1 MIPFIV
7 DIVILVII
15 GLFTYLG
22 FRSGMI
28 KSIML
33 FFNTIVSWF
42 FSARFT
48 EVVSKFIYLKV
59 IQPYINNE
67 INSVVSNNKIST
79 SILSNKIPSFMLDC
93 LSYCGITLSKLN
105 HIINSVS
112 KDVLPSSLNQIFMPV
127 FMKFLKPIIAG
138 LLFIILTFIGGLI
151 VKLIMKIFKL
161 KILSFGNKLIGGIIG
176 SLKGYTVILV
186 IMCILKILLPFIE
199 ISYNKGIVS
208 EIIPSTTIFKQV
220 YNNNPFYTIID
231 SI

>member
-7 DIVILVII
+7 DIVILVTI
-15 GLFTYLG
+15 GLFTYFG

-42 FSARFT
+42 FSAKFT
-48 EVVSKFIYLKV
+48 EIVSRFIYLKI

-67 INSVVSNNKIST
+67 INSAISNNTNTT
-79 SILSNKIPSFMLDC
+79 SISSNKIPSFILDC

-127 FMKFLKPIIAG
+127 CMKLLKPIIAG
-138 LLFIILTFIGGLI
+138 LLFLILTFLGGLI

-176 SLKGYTVILV
+176 ALKGYTVILV
-186 IMCILKILLPFIE
+186 ITCILKILLPFIE
-199 ISYNKGIVS
+199 MKYNKGIIS
-208 EIIPSTTIFKQV
+208 EVIPSTTVFKQV
-220 YNNNPFYTIID
+220 YYNNPFYTIID

>member
-7 DIVILVII
+7 DTVILVII
-15 GLFTYLG
+15 GLFTYFG
-22 FRSGMI
+22 FRNGMI
-28 KSIML
+28 KSIIL
-33 FFNTIVSWF
+33 FFNTMISWF

-48 EVVSKFIYLKV
+48 EIVSKFIYLNV

-67 INSVVSNNKIST
+67 INSAISNNTTTIST
-79 SILSNKIPSFMLDC
+79 LSSKIPSFMLDC

-112 KDVLPSSLNQIFMPV
+112 KDVLPNSLNQIFMPV
-127 FMKFLKPIIAG
+127 CMKFLKPIIAG
-138 LLFIILTFIGGLI
+138 LLFIILTFLGNLI

-176 SLKGYTVILV
+176 AIKGYTVILV
-186 IMCILKILLPFIE
+186 IMCILRILLPFIE
-199 ISYNKGIVS
+199 MNYNKGFIS
-208 EIIPSTTIFKQV
+208 EVIPSTTIFKQI
-220 YNNNPFYTIID
+220 YNNNPFYTIIG